1 MDLRGPTS
9 KGGKG
14 KGKWGGNGE
23 CERSERVTW
32 EVRGMEK
39 RRTSC
44 TKNYFRP
51 RIRLKTTKWY

>member
-23 CERSERVTW
+23 CERSGRVRW
-32 EVRGMEK
+32 EVREK
-39 RRTSC
+39 G
-44 TKNYFRP
+44 KEKDEFY
-51 RIRLKTTKWY
+51 